1 MVQKGVWSLK
11 NMVGTAGWCLA
22 YQGVQAKPKCHSPKG
37 GGFGFHPFIYKKKW
51 SFICKRPAL
60 DETSHKLISAVAKRH
75 LADFLYAER
84 KHRDNFFLQLQ
95 MDANWMLN

>member
-1 MVQKGVWSLK
+1 MVS
-11 NMVGTAGWCLA
+11 TAAWWLV
-22 YQGVQAKPKCHSPKG
+22 YQGVRAKPTCHSPKG
-37 GGFGFHPFIYKKKW
+37 GGSGFHPSVLKKCSFIY
-51 SFICKRPAL
+51 KRPAL

-95 MDANWMLN
+95 TDAN